1 MADEVVIKT
10 IQFKRGS
17 KETLERR
24 LVAGDLGVP
33 LAGEPIFEFD
43 KNDPTTGKLKIG
55 NGISSYK
62 NLPYISGSGG
72 EDNRF
77 IIHDP
82 KQNQI
87 LIYDARQEGWINV
100 DVEPTF
106 GRYIQQARDAATLA
120 NTYATNAGSA
130 AARAEQA
137 AAQAEVIPER
147 AVRQVNEFITE
158 KIQFMSEEKY
168 NNLPT
173 IDPDTY
179 YFVTTEVDI
188 SGS

>member
-17 KETLERR
+17 KENLERR

-55 NGISSYK
+55 NGVSSYK

-82 KQNQI
+82 QQNQI
-87 LIYDARQEGWINV
+87 LIYDARQEGWVNV
-100 DVEPTF
+100 NVEPTF
-106 GRYIQQARDAATLA
+106 GRYIQQARDAATQA
-120 NTYATNAGSA
+120 NTYASQAGSSA
-130 AARAEQA
+130 SEAIQA
-137 AAQAEVIPER
+137 ANIAVAIPAE
-147 AVRQVNEFITE
+147 AVRQVNEFITN
-158 KIQFMSEEKY
+158 KIQFMDAEEY
-168 NNLPT
+168 NTLTT

-188 SGS
+188 